1 MLKPPTFMCY
11 VMIGIGVGML
21 MAAQTFSLHD
31 INPTENNLFRYHMHE
46 DEAKPVMRGLLHSIT
61 SVVCC
66 LTLSAN
72 TIFKWSEGRHPSDFV
87 MCYFLFQYFASAI
100 YHRQRENVMLTA
112 IFVNVDIGW
121 IAATIIG
128 SSAMIRFR
136 KKRHVVYLFLSVVFL
151 AGCYE
156 ILCRGYLSDYN
167 VKEIW
172 ENYQQRLRKLPI
184 GKMLNKNRFTEGN
197 NVVWAGILQ
206 YLDLARKRGGV
217 YLYSLPFEE
226 SIWAGLKVRA
236 RTTRARMKSF
246 RREMS
251 KQLLSSKYLS
261 VSI

>member
-1 MLKPPTFMCY
+1 
-11 VMIGIGVGML
+11 
-21 MAAQTFSLHD
+21 
-31 INPTENNLFRYHMHE
+31 
-46 DEAKPVMRGLLHSIT
+46 
-61 SVVCC
+61 
-66 LTLSAN
+66 
-72 TIFKWSEGRHPSDFV
+72 
-87 MCYFLFQYFASAI
+87 
-100 YHRQRENVMLTA
+100 
-112 IFVNVDIGW
+112 
-121 IAATIIG
+121 
-128 SSAMIRFR
+128 
-136 KKRHVVYLFLSVVFL
+136 
-151 AGCYE
+151 
-156 ILCRGYLSDYN
+156 